1 MWIEKTKK
9 GKYKFVEEYTDYMT
23 GKQKRVSVTLEKN
36 TAAAKKTAWG
46 ILSQMIEE
54 RQSGSPEKVDITFGE
69 LIDKYLE
76 FQKLTLKKSSFNSVH
91 YLCNSILHIF
101 SRDILVSKITAN
113 FLKESLAGSG
123 KGSGYMNNIR
133 SRIISIYR
141 WGYENDYVKDIS
153 FLRKFKPFKD
163 NTRRKKL
170 EEKYLEPDE
179 LSKLLSGF
187 KSRKWELLTRFL
199 ALSGLR
205 IGEAIS
211 LNAQDIDFSNHVIH
225 INKTIFPASKN
236 IDTPKTISSVRDVY
250 MQPELEKVCS
260 DMLLYTKQESVFRGY
275 RTKLFVSNTHGDY
288 VSYIVYNNALKRTS
302 GKVLGH
308 EVTPHVLRHTHASML
323 IANGVSLDAIS
334 RRLGHE
340 DSVITKKI
348 YLHVTQKLKEQEEEQ
363 LKKLH
368 LIS

>member
-1 MWIEKTKK
+1 MWTEKQKN
-9 GKYKFVEEYTDYMT
+9 GKFKYVEQYEDYLT
-23 GKQKRVSVTLEKN
+23 GKQKRVSVTLDKN
-36 TAAAKKTAWG
+36 TASARKTA
-46 ILSQMIEE
+46 LETLTHMIEE
-54 RQSGSPEKVDITFGE
+54 RQTGHQKESDLTLGD
-69 LIDKYLE
+69 LIKKYLD
-76 FQKLTLKKSSFNSVH
+76 FQKLSVKKSSYNSTY
-91 YLCNSILHIF
+91 YLCNSILNIF
-101 SRDILVSKITAN
+101 DGDIMVSRITAN
-113 FLKESLAGSG
+113 LLKETLIRTG
-123 KGSGYMNNIR
+123 KQNGYLNNIR
-133 SRIISIYR
+133 SRIIAIFR
-141 WGYENDYVKDIS
+141 WGYENDYVTDIS
-153 FLRKFKPFKD
+153 FIGKFKPFKD
-163 NTRRKKL
+163 TARREKL
-170 EEKYLEPDE
+170 EDKYLEPDE

-211 LNAQDIDFSNHVIH
+211 LNTQDIDFSNHVIH